1 MPPILEAPVM
11 LDNLASLPVATYDQ
25 GDRVL
30 AAGQRTGRLYVLRDG
45 LVEVVKDGV
54 AIAKVG
60 EPGAVFGDLAVLLD
74 QPHTAD
80 VRAFE
85 RSTFYV
91 ADGKAFLRVGPAAAL
106 WVAVVLAQ
114 RLDAANRHLTQSLRH
129 STDQQRR
136 MSSAIKHR
144 GVPHAQLEARR
155 MTEPPQG
162 ANQSI
167 RLETTETKKPRRQ
180 HRRETDA
187 VYADARSK
195 QAWMPAEG
203 RP

>member
-1 MPPILEAPVM
+1 MPLILEASAI
-11 LDNLASLPVATYDQ
+11 LENLASLPVATYDQ

-30 AAGQRTGRLYVLRDG
+30 VAGQRTGRLYVLRDS
-45 LVEVVKDGV
+45 LVEVVKDGL
-54 AIAKVG
+54 AIATVG

-74 QPHTAD
+74 RPHTAD
-80 VRAFE
+80 VRAIE

-114 RLDAANRHLTQSLRH
+114 RLDAANRHLTQSLRP
-129 STDQQRR
+129 SIEQQRQ
-136 MSSAIKHR
+136 MNDPIKL
-144 GVPHAQLEARR
+144 GARR
-155 MTEPPQG
+155 MTGPTQR

-167 RLETTETKKPRRQ
+167 QLETTETKKPRRR
-180 HRRETDA
+180 HRRETNA
-187 VYADARSK
+187 VYAGTKTR
-195 QAWMPAEG
+195 QAWVPAEE